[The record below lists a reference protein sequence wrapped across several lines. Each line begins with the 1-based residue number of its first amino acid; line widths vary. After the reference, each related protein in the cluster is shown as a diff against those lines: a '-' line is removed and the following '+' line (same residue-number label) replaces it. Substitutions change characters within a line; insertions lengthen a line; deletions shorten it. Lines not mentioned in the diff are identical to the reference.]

1 MYHPK
6 PHHSIKPNQTPHIP
20 SVILSETKNLG
31 ASRIFTRFARSIR
44 LRYASLR
51 MTMIVLFFITIT
63 SPIYAENLR
72 SDTYRVDMGT
82 VNMTGGRKE
91 SSSYNLTDT
100 VGQTFQG
107 QFDSNGYRVRAGFQ
121 YIHSLIR
128 FSFTISDLTIDLG
141 TLTPQTPSTAT
152 NTLTIST
159 GNAYGYTVK
168 AIENHELR
176 ANNNDVPDT
185 ACDAA
190 TTCTTTDANVWASN
204 TDYGFGYNMSGD
216 DVDTTDF
223 VDSTYFRPF
232 SNDEDADSPSTVMS
246 STGIATSSAAT
257 VTYKA
262 NISATQPAGYYTT
275 PIRFIAIPSF

>member
-1 MYHPK
+1 MYHPQPNK
-6 PHHSIKPNQTPHIP
+6 SIKPHQTLL
-20 SVILSETKNLG
+20 ILASTILFLTLTKTL
-31 ASRIFTRFARSIR
+31 
-44 LRYASLR
+44 L
-51 MTMIVLFFITIT
+51 
-63 SPIYAENLR
+63 AENLR
-72 SDTYRVDMGT
+72 SDTYRVDMSNI
-82 VNMTGGRKE
+82 NMTGGKKT
-91 SSSYNLTDT
+91 SATYNLTDT

-141 TLTPQTPSTAT
+141 TLIAQTPSTTT

-176 ANNNDVPDT
+176 NGVNDVPDT

-190 TTCTTTDANVWASN
+190 TACTITDANVWASN

-216 DVDTTDF
+216 DVDTSDF

-232 SNDEDADSPSTVMS
+232 SNDEDADSPATIMS
-246 STGIATSSAAT
+246 ATGIATSSAAT

-262 NISATQPAGYYTT
+262 NVSTIQPAGYYTT
-275 PIRFIAIPSF
+275 PIRFVAIPSF

>member
-6 PHHSIKPNQTPHIP
+6 PHQSIKPHQTLLFLALIITFLTLQRP
-20 SVILSETKNLG
+20 SL
-31 ASRIFTRFARSIR
+31 
-44 LRYASLR
+44 
-51 MTMIVLFFITIT
+51 
-63 SPIYAENLR
+63 AENLK
-72 SDTYRVDMGT
+72 SDTYRIDMSNI
-82 VNMTGGRKE
+82 NMTGGRKT
-91 SSSYNLTDT
+91 SGSYNLTDT

-121 YIHSLIR
+121 YIHSIIR

-141 TLTPQTPSTAT
+141 TLVAQTPSTAT
-152 NTLTIST
+152 NILTIST

-168 AIENHELR
+168 AIESHELR
-176 ANNNDVPDT
+176 STTTDIPDT
-185 ACDAA
+185 PCDAA
-190 TTCTTTDANVWASN
+190 TTCTITDANIWASN
-204 TDYGFGYNMSGD
+204 SDYGFGYNMSGD
-216 DVDTTDF
+216 DVDTSDF

-232 SNDEDADSPSTVMS
+232 ANDEDIDSPSTVMS

-262 NISATQPAGYYTT
+262 NISSIQPAGYYTT

>member
-6 PHHSIKPNQTPHIP
+6 PHQPIKLYQT
-20 SVILSETKNLG
+20 L
-31 ASRIFTRFARSIR
+31 
-44 LRYASLR
+44 
-51 MTMIVLFFITIT
+51 LFLALIITFLT
-63 SPIYAENLR
+63 LQRPLLAKNLR
-72 SDTYRVDMGT
+72 SDTYRIDMSNI
-82 VNMTGGRKE
+82 NMTGGRKT
-91 SSSYNLTDT
+91 SASYNLTDT

-121 YIHSLIR
+121 YIHSIIR

-141 TLTPQTPSTAT
+141 TLVAQTPSTAT
-152 NTLTIST
+152 NILTIST

-176 ANNNDVPDT
+176 STTNDIPDT
-185 ACDAA
+185 PCDAA
-190 TTCTTTDANVWASN
+190 TTCTITDANIWASN

-216 DVDTTDF
+216 DVDTSDF

-232 SNDEDADSPSTVMS
+232 ANDEDIDSPATVMS

-262 NISATQPAGYYTT
+262 NISSIQPAGYYTT

>member
-6 PHHSIKPNQTPHIP
+6 PIKSIKLHQTL
-20 SVILSETKNLG
+20 ILL
-31 ASRIFTRFARSIR
+31 ASATI
-44 LRYASLR
+44 
-51 MTMIVLFFITIT
+51 FITL
-63 SPIYAENLR
+63 SKPSQAENLR
-72 SDTYRVDMGT
+72 SDTFRIDMGT
-82 VNMTGGRKE
+82 INMTGGRKT

-141 TLTPQTPSTAT
+141 TLAAQTPSTAT
-152 NTLTIST
+152 NILTIST

-176 ANNNDVPDT
+176 ANTNDIPDT
-185 ACDAA
+185 ACDSGTA
-190 TTCTTTDANVWASN
+190 CTITNANVWASN
-204 TDYGFGYNMSGD
+204 TDYGFGYNMSGT

-223 VDSTYFRPF
+223 VDSTYYRPF
-232 SNDEDADSPSTVMS
+232 SNDEDVDSPATVML

-262 NISATQPAGYYTT
+262 NISAIQPAGYYTT
-275 PIRFIAIPSF
+275 AIRFIAIPSF